1 MKSISHVTLLALAA
15 ALITACSGN
24 SSSTKGGKADDNTY
38 LTGYVGASDISLS
51 KVHAV
56 PLDYEGQ
63 PETEVDVDGNISFT
77 GQETTSSLTTGFY
90 QVNLATSYV
99 GAPLILIAENK
110 DGRTSYKCELV
121 DGCGSVAYKGNVALD
136 TGYQIRAAVGESLA
150 AMRVNINWITDLASS
165 LATTVY
171 IDANGDDTS
180 DTEKTG
186 FYSEY
191 SIELANLHVSELFGI
206 SDIISSTPISPAS
219 LAFETSLASSMLEE
233 GIMYGGYVAAVQK
246 LAVERD
252 IDYYAVVNLVL
263 EEFLL
268 NQGQI
273 YQKNTSSS
281 EVSLYELTVA
291 AADIID
297 ENITYLQSVNALIP
311 DEAAR
316 ASTLLRNRAA
326 SFIDGELTAVE
337 IDVPESLASWQ
348 TSLEKSKTFII
359 DLNKRFLNFKGD
371 NPDEVSFIDGGYAD
385 TLELYYDGYTDVY
398 NAISPQLDAVLQD
411 VRDGIAYYLE
421 CLNSSTACASLT
433 TANGR
438 TLVYSASEKSVSING
453 TLTLSYDALDT
464 GSIIE
469 NSVTTYLAFDIYTEG
484 FLALDATATTEA
496 TNVTFNTSTNSID
509 IEERPHFRLIYNSHY
524 QVPPTL
530 ATDEPGGI
538 DVAWPSVKLNVAIN
552 DELHDVEILFE
563 SSLFGVADPYNSTLE
578 LHYNP
583 TAVVFWLRSGGE
595 YLGDITNSTG
605 GTSALQ
611 NYTSLIMEASTVN
624 GSVYYADSKWPEFS
638 NFFINR
644 SASDLVENVPALA
657 TFYRSTEQV
666 TTDAGN
672 TDSTSDDTVETAE
685 YLDIAIEGGSIQR
698 YRVFPYNVNLDTSN
712 IQICTMSDTA
722 DITAREELGC
732 SSITKVGGITNLDDF
747 LQQQFE
753 GGVLDYHEVAAQG
766 GYKIT
771 LPTDGEGL
779 LVPFEEGVEVAFDG
793 VLENTYQLGIGALYL
808 TATANYVT
816 DIDNRELTPTIFDS
830 SLIRKVK
837 NYFELTTVFGYNY
850 DYILSNIPAG
860 ANSQSFNISYL
871 VEYSE
876 TSNINIEVGSL
887 VVLRS
892 GVTLFGATES
902 IGLLS
907 TSRVEYSDGDT
918 NFACGVYN
926 RDELVAGDDCE
937 AVAYL
942 RYRGSLMATI
952 REERPGVYIVRY
964 VDGSWIMLGESN

>member
-1 MKSISHVTLLALAA
+1 MKSISRFTLLALAA
-15 ALITACSGN
+15 ALVTSCSGN
-24 SSSTKGGKADDNTY
+24 SSSTKGGTVDDNTF

-63 PETEVDVDGNISFT
+63 PDTEVDANGNVSFK
-77 GQETTSSLTTGFY
+77 GQVTTSSLTTGFY

-110 DGRTSYKCELV
+110 DGRTTYKCELV
-121 DGCGSVAYKGNVALD
+121 DGCGAVAYKGDVPLD
-136 TGYQIRAAVGESLA
+136 TDYQIRAAVGESLE

-171 IDANGDDTS
+171 IDANGDNAT

-191 SIELANLHVSELFGI
+191 SIEIANLHVSEMFGI
-206 SDIISSTPISPAS
+206 SDIISATPISPAS
-219 LAFETSLASSMLEE
+219 LAFETTLASSMLEE
-233 GIMYGGYVAAVQK
+233 GIMYGAYVAAVQK
-246 LAVERD
+246 LAVDRD

-273 YQKNTSSS
+273 FQKNTASS
-281 EVSLYELTVA
+281 EVSLYELTEA
-291 AADIID
+291 AADILD
-297 ENITYLQSVNALIP
+297 ANIAYLESVNTIVPA
-311 DEAAR
+311 EADR

-326 SFIDGELTAVE
+326 SFIDGELTAVQ

-348 TSLEKSKTFII
+348 TSLEKSKTFIT

-371 NPDEVSFIDGGYAD
+371 NPNEVSFIDGGYAD
-385 TLELYYDGYTDVY
+385 SLELYYDGYTNVY

-411 VRDGIAYYLE
+411 VRDGISYYLD
-421 CLNSSTACASLT
+421 CLNSSTTCASST
-433 TANGR
+433 TTNGR
-438 TLVYSASEKSVSING
+438 SLVYSASDKTVSISG

-464 GSIIE
+464 GSIVE
-469 NSVTTYLAFDIYTEG
+469 NSITTYLAFDVYTEG
-484 FLALDATATTEA
+484 FLALNATATTDA
-496 TNVTFNTSTNSID
+496 TNVTFDTSTNSID
-509 IEERPHFRLIYNSHY
+509 VEERPHFRLIYNSHY
-524 QVPPTL
+524 EVPP
-530 ATDEPGGI
+530 AFSTDEAGGI

-552 DELHDVEILFE
+552 DEPHEVEVLFE
-563 SSLFGVADPYNSTLE
+563 TSLFGVSDPYDSAVE
-578 LHYNP
+578 VHYNP
-583 TAVVFWLRSGGE
+583 TAVVFWLRSSGE
-595 YLGDITNSTG
+595 DLGEISNSTG
-605 GTSALQ
+605 GTSTLQ

-624 GSVYYADSKWPEFS
+624 GNVYYADSKWPEFS
-638 NFFINR
+638 NLFIKR
-644 SASDLVENVPALA
+644 PESALVTNVSDLA

-666 TTDAGN
+666 TTDTGA

-685 YLDIAIEGGSIQR
+685 YIDIAIAGGSIGR
-698 YRVFPYNVNLDTSN
+698 YRIFPYNASLDASNL
-712 IQICTMSDTA
+712 QICTMSDTA
-722 DITAREELGC
+722 DITAREELACG
-732 SSITKVGGITNLDDF
+732 SITRVGGITNLDDF
-747 LQQQFE
+747 LQLQFE

-771 LPTDGEGL
+771 LPTDADGL
-779 LVPFEEGVEVAFDG
+779 LIPFAEDVEVAFDG

-816 DIDNRELTPTIFDS
+816 DVENRELTPTILDT

-837 NYFELTTVFGYNY
+837 DYFEVTTVFGYDY
-850 DYILSNIPAG
+850 DYILSNIPTG
-860 ANSQSFNISYL
+860 ANAQSFNISYL

-876 TSNINIEVGSL
+876 TSNVNIEVGSL

-892 GVTLFGATES
+892 GVTLFGAAES

-907 TSRVEYSDGDT
+907 TSRVEYSVGDT
-918 NFACGVYN
+918 NNACGAYN
-926 RDELVAGDDCE
+926 RDELVSGDDCE

-964 VDGSWIMLGESN
+964 VDGTWIMLGES